1 MFCSQGHLSAPLA
14 PTLPL
19 APAATPATS
28 APAPKPARKKGRA
41 DALPYKEGSGWCIRA
56 HHKGHDIY
64 LSGYK
69 TGAAVKKAAAARRL
83 DIDKLGAPRGRGP
96 DKTTVAQ
103 ALQDYAL
110 DRLPFMKG
118 ATQESVRLNRYLRCA
133 GLQTLVVTPC
143 THADAPGEVKVE
155 GAEEASGAYFE
166 VTLEP
171 HTLERRIP
179 QGLGAHRK
187 AQLTKTGR
195 TEKHR
200 AVLAGTVMSEV
211 TREQLQAFVNA
222 MRRDRCAPAT
232 IALHR
237 SIFRVLFNHA
247 FAVWRWGDL
256 EHNPATMLKMP
267 TVDNERKRV
276 MSLDEQALLDAA
288 LQDCRNKLAAPV
300 ITLLRET
307 AMRASEPLQ
316 HAVWRDVDW
325 ERSVLWLSDGKN
337 GRREVPLSPVAIQV
351 LRDLGPGEPEAPIVE
366 ISYDALKKAMERAC
380 ERAGI
385 KNLILHDMRRTGATR
400 LGLKTGNL
408 FLVKAL
414 TGHKTDVMAQRYLQV
429 GADDVV
435 SVLHAQ
441 EKPQPAAPVAVP
453 PAAPVE
459 VPVIA
464 CASAPSVTAGGA
476 LLTLSSQQLQEL
488 MTQAVATGM
497 AGLLGSH
504 PAVREAPA
512 GVASAAALGVPP
524 RQSSNVTPMRR
535 AA

>member
-1 MFCSQGHLSAPLA
+1 VSLASAGLEVA
-14 PTLPL
+14 V
-19 APAATPATS
+19 PATQPTPEKAAKKATKA
-28 APAPKPARKKGRA
+28 APKKGRP
-41 DALPYKEGSGWCIRA
+41 DALPYQEGSGWCIRT
-56 HHKGHDIY
+56 HYKGNDIY
-64 LSGYK
+64 LSGQK
-69 TGAAVKKAAAARRL
+69 TGAAAKKAAAARRK
-83 DIDKLGAPRGRGP
+83 DIDANRVPQGRGA

-103 ALQDYAL
+103 ALQDYAMEN
-110 DRLPFMKG
+110 LPFMKG
-118 ATQESVRLNRYLRCA
+118 ALQESLRMNRYLRCA

-143 THADAPGEVKVE
+143 MNVEAPGEGEAKS
-155 GAEEASGAYFE
+155 AEEGQGAYFE
-166 VTLEP
+166 VTLEA
-171 HTLERRIP
+171 HTLERPIP
-179 QGLGAHRK
+179 NGLAEHRK

-195 TEKHR
+195 TEQHR
-200 AVLAGTVMSEV
+200 AVLAVTAVSKV
-211 TREQLQAFVNA
+211 TRMQLQSYVFA

-247 FAVWRWGDL
+247 FKVWRWAELLD
-256 EHNPATMLKMP
+256 NPATGLKMP

-276 MSLDEQALLDAA
+276 MSLDEQALLDAS
-288 LQDCRNKLAAPV
+288 LQDCRNKLAGPV

-325 ERSVLWLSDGKN
+325 ERCILSLSDGKA
-337 GRREVPLSPVAIQV
+337 GKREVPLSPVAIQV
-351 LRDLGPGEPEAPIVE
+351 LRDLGPGEPEAPIVQ
-366 ISYDALKKAMERAC
+366 ITYDALKKAMERAC